1 MVSIERGLGIALISF
16 DVSGEPAPQ
25 IRWLKNGVE
34 MGRTNSNSTLS
45 LKIDAADLQ
54 SGGTYVCEAGNKFGT
69 SRVAFVI
76 SIAAGAAQGGKNILT
91 CLSRISTGTDLGD
104 GQILPPPPPKKTPF
118 VPKPSFETS
127 LLKQRH

>member
-25 IRWLKNGVE
+25 IRWLKNRVE
-34 MGRTNSNSTLS
+34 MRRTNSNSTLS
-45 LKIDAADLQ
+45 LEIDAADLQ
-54 SGGTYVCEAGNKFGT
+54 SGGTYVREAGNKFGT

-76 SIAAGAAQGGKNILT
+76 NIAAGAAQGGKNILT

-104 GQILPPPPPKKTPF
+104 GQIPPPLPKRPLLF
-118 VPKPSFETS
+118 PSRV
-127 LLKQRH
+127 LKHLC